1 MPVVDAVEPDYA
13 DTVQFIAVAGQA
25 GFDETKARADELLSN
40 TDWGLDD
47 SIWDLYG
54 VRGQPVSF
62 LITGSDIV
70 VGNWF
75 GAAGEEELR
84 NALDELVALGA

>member
-1 MPVVDAVEPDYA
+1 MPVVDAVAPDYE
-13 DTVQFIAVAGQA
+13 DSVRFVAIGGQSD
-25 GFDETKARADELLSN
+25 FEKTKARADELLAN
-40 TDWGLDD
+40 TDWGFDD

-62 LITGSDIV
+62 LITGNDIV

-75 GAAGEEELR
+75 GAAGEQELR
-84 NALDELVALGA
+84 KALDELVALGA

>member
-1 MPVVDAVEPDYA
+1 VRFVAVG
-13 DTVQFIAVAGQA
+13 GQSD
-25 GFDETKARADELLSN
+25 FDKTKARADELLVN
-40 TDWGLDD
+40 TDWGLND

-62 LITGSDIV
+62 LISGSDVV

-75 GAAGEEELR
+75 GAVGEANLR
-84 NALDELVALGA
+84 DARDQLVALGQ